1 MFRPEQSGRL
11 LETNKIS
18 TSSALYTCNLQLTMC
33 SSPPA
38 AHLAQVTGLVPSGA
52 AERSE
57 AVKPGDLFHA
67 VDGKDVTSLTDAQV
81 AALCFGTPNT
91 PLTLTL
97 CGKAPPS
104 QGKLYQAAR
113 SGNIMETKALL
124 AAGAEADGYLD
135 ECRTLLQV
143 FG

>member
-104 QGKLYQAAR
+104 QGKLYQGYQVLLRSDR
-113 SGNIMETKALL
+113 SGGVRASPCKMTRRPGSAQSRR
-124 AAGAEADGYLD
+124 
-135 ECRTLLQV
+135 CW
-143 FG
+143 